1 VRTFLKKSI
10 FDAEAQ
16 QARMQLLSLPLQ
28 PFKALWDGLVTPRA
42 SRFTFETVVLRF
54 GALIEELFGLL
65 EPEGTVATIGVRRP
79 LARSFSYGGA
89 FVPSAR
95 QIIIEAGRSLR
106 MIEAEY
112 HGIRRLMEPYKLE
125 FKVRKKD
132 NRGFEY
138 FWAWDRT
145 GGRTSGPGIKC
156 FFSDEL
162 RNITA
167 TDLPFT
173 PRGEIS
179 F

>member
-1 VRTFLKKSI
+1 
-10 FDAEAQ
+10 
-16 QARMQLLSLPLQ
+16 LLAVPLQ
-28 PFKALWDGLVTPRA
+28 LFSTLWNDLIAPKA
-42 SRFTFETVVLRF
+42 SRFNFEVVQGRF

-65 EPEGTVATIGVRRP
+65 EPERVSIAGNVRRP
-79 LARSFSYGGA
+79 IAQRFGYGGS
-89 FVPSAR
+89 FVPAAR
-95 QIIIEAGRSLR
+95 QTIIEAGRSR
-106 MIEAEY
+106 QMIEAEY

-125 FKVRKKD
+125 FKIRKKD

-138 FWAWDRT
+138 FWAFDRT

-167 TDLPFT
+167 TNVAFT
-173 PRGEIS
+173 PQYEVC